1 MQFLTFEIFL
11 PQNKNH
17 NL

>member
-1 MQFLTFEIFL
+1 MQLLTFEIFL